1 MCIVEIIAVVL
12 TLLGAAYWAAGI
24 FLPSEYDV
32 EDDTVE
38 GKTRM
43 DKRNNRE
50 IRLTKRP

>member
-1 MCIVEIIAVVL
+1 MCVVEVIAVVL

-24 FLPSEYDV
+24 FLPYEG

-38 GKTRM
+38 GKSRM

-50 IRLTKRP
+50 LRLTKRP

>member
-1 MCIVEIIAVVL
+1 MCVVKVIALVL

-32 EDDTVE
+32 ENTVK
-38 GKTRM
+38 GKDCA
-43 DKRNNRE
+43 DKQNRSE

>member
-1 MCIVEIIAVVL
+1 MCVVEAIAIVL

-24 FLPSEYDV
+24 FLPYEG

-38 GKTRM
+38 GKTRT